1 MKISNLSYLFVAGAL
16 ALASCSHD
24 EYHGPDYQGGKLAVI
39 GTINQINTRADDSS
53 WEPGDA
59 IGISSDANHDNV
71 HFTTE
76 NGNGVFTH
84 TSTPI
89 YVLGSGE
96 TTFTAY
102 YPHHEAASANTPELA
117 FTEPVDYMHA
127 TAKAT
132 RENPVVNFVFSHK
145 MSKIS
150 FDINDYNVSSGSGS
164 IKLDGVVADGKFHTL
179 TGVVTAGSSKT
190 SVSKNFNV
198 NSKVGF
204 ILPPLEAG
212 TGTITVTLNYDGK
225 VFAGYIS
232 VSKLQPGTEYHYT
245 IQLGD
250 ADPSTQ
256 LNISSATITDW
267 DKNESGNV
275 DMEEKDPSDVERGE
289 NEVLEVG
296 DFLLSDGTTIDKN
309 DEAVAKYKDQVV
321 GVVYYVGNPQPSA
334 LYSYSETQD
343 ILKKEAP
350 KAVNGLA
357 IALDNANS
365 GTTARLQSAKYNFST
380 WYQKDKDSDP
390 NPNFIGTNLSIT
402 KVGERILG
410 YNNTRVI
417 QTATAE
423 VGGDS
428 NGTGAEELVNIIAAY
443 NSAKGVTDAS
453 EWYLP
458 SYAEFAAIIANYNQ
472 IKSSI
477 EKAGGELT
485 SFSEYTKAAPNELF
499 YWTSDFRASDYAWV
513 TPLVDTTEEL
523 FLGKNSNNTKGFFRL
538 SIAF

>member
-1 MKISNLSYLFVAGAL
+1 MKINNLSYLFVAGAL

-24 EYHGPDYQGGKLAVI
+24 EYTGPDREGAKLIVN
-39 GTINQINTRADDSS
+39 GTVNENVTRANNSS
-53 WEPGDA
+53 WEPGDE
-59 IGISSDANHDNV
+59 IGISSDGGHDNV
-71 HFTTE
+71 HFSTTKGDGAFE
-76 NGNGVFTH
+76 SETPTYILGGN
-84 TSTPI
+84 
-89 YVLGSGE
+89 E
-96 TTFTAY
+96 TTFTSY
-102 YPHHEAASANTPELA
+102 YPHHTEASADTPELT
-117 FTEPVDYMHA
+117 FSEPKDFMFA
-127 TAKAT
+127 TTTAS
-132 RENPVVNFVFSHK
+132 RENPVANFKFNHV

-150 FDINDYNVSSGSGS
+150 LDITDSEAVAGLTGT
-164 IKLDGVVADGKFHTL
+164 IKLEGVPVSGKFHTL
-179 TGVVTAGSSKT
+179 TGEVTTDNAKGSITKEFVPNS
-190 SVSKNFNV
+190 SVE
-198 NSKVGF
+198 F
-204 ILPPLEAG
+204 ILPPLNQS
-212 TGTITVTLNYDGK
+212 TGTVTAMISYNGK
-225 VFAGYIS
+225 TYGGSFSLSELAA
-232 VSKLQPGTEYHYT
+232 GTEYHFNT
-245 IQLGD
+245 ALNAASEAGQL
-250 ADPSTQ
+250 S
-256 LNISSATITDW
+256 ISSATISDW
-267 DKNESGNV
+267 NKNEGGNV
-275 DMEEKDPSDVERGE
+275 DMKEKDPSDVERGE
-289 NEVLEVG
+289 NAVLEVG

-309 DEAVAKYKDQVV
+309 DEALTKYKDQVV
-321 GVVYYVGNPQPSA
+321 AVVYYVGNPQPSS

-343 ILKKEAP
+343 ILKKDAP

-402 KVGERILG
+402 KVGERMLG

-443 NSAKGVTDAS
+443 NSAKGVNDAS

-458 SYAEFAAIIANYNQ
+458 SYAEFAAIIANYSQ

-513 TPLVDTTEEL
+513 TPLVDTTEDL